1 METIRVPVA
10 IVGAGPVGLV
20 LGHLL
25 ESAGVETLV
34 LERRSRAYVEQ
45 RVRAGVIEYGIAN
58 FLAGIGVGERMRSQ
72 GLVHHGIE
80 LRFEGRSHRVPLSE
94 LYDGHP
100 ITVYGQ
106 TELVK
111 DLNRLRLESGRP
123 LLFETEVEAI
133 EGLGQ
138 DRPVVVATG
147 PEGPVRVEADWVV
160 GADGAHGVAARC
172 VPEGVF
178 SVATRTY
185 PYAWLGILA
194 EAAPATE
201 ELIYCRH
208 ERGFALYSMRSPTI
222 SRLYLGV
229 DPSEPLENW
238 SDDRIWSELN
248 ARLATAEMPTIEQG
262 PVVERSLTAM
272 RSIVRAPLRYRR
284 LVLAGDAAHIVPPTG
299 AKGMN
304 LALADVRR
312 LTPAL
317 VAQVLEGDGRL
328 LDAYSD
334 ACLRRIWRAEEFSTY
349 MTQMLHPHPSDDFE
363 NGVQLARL
371 RQAVSVRSATETLA
385 RNYVDLSSIDL
396 GDD

>member
-25 ESAGVETLV
+25 DAAGVETVV

-58 FLAGIGVGERMRSQ
+58 FLAEIGVGERMREK

-80 LRFEGRSHRVPLSE
+80 LRFEGRSHRVALSE

-111 DLNRLRLESGRP
+111 DLNRLRLASGRP

-133 EGLGQ
+133 EGLDQ

-160 GADGAHGVAARC
+160 GADGAHGVAARG
-172 VPEGVF
+172 VPEGHF
-178 SVATRTY
+178 SVAARTY

-194 EAAPATE
+194 EAPPATE

-229 DPSEPLENW
+229 DPSESLENW
-238 SDDRIWSELN
+238 SDDRIWAELN
-248 ARLATAEMPTIEQG
+248 ARLATAEMPTIEEG
-262 PVVERSLTAM
+262 PVVERSITAM
-272 RSIVRAPLRYRR
+272 RSIVRAPLRYGR

-312 LTPAL
+312 LAPAL
-317 VAQVLEGDGRL
+317 VAGVLEGDERP

-371 RQAVSVRSATETLA
+371 RQAVSVRTATETLA
-385 RNYVDLSSIDL
+385 RNYVDLSSVDL
-396 GDD
+396 GD

>member
-1 METIRVPVA
+1 MRVPVA

-25 ESAGVETLV
+25 DAAGVEAVV

-58 FLAGIGVGERMRSQ
+58 FLAEIGVGERLRAK

-94 LYDGHP
+94 LSGGHP

-111 DLNRLRLESGRP
+111 DLNRLRLEADRP

-178 SVATRTY
+178 SVASRTY

-194 EAAPATE
+194 EAPPATE

-229 DPSEPLENW
+229 DPSESLENW

-248 ARLATAEMPTIEQG
+248 ARLATAEMPTIEEG
-262 PVVERSLTAM
+262 PVVERSITAM
-272 RSIVRAPLRYRR
+272 RSIVRALLCYRR
-284 LVLAGDAAHIVPPTG
+284 LVLAGDAVHIVPPTG

-304 LALADVRR
+304 LALAYVRR
-312 LTPAL
+312 LAPAL
-317 VAQVLEGDGRL
+317 AAEVLEGDGRL

-396 GDD
+396 ADG

>member
-229 DPSEPLENW
+229 DPSESLENW

-248 ARLATAEMPTIEQG
+248 ARPATAEMPTIEQG

>member
-25 ESAGVETLV
+25 DAAGVETVV

-45 RVRAGVIEYGIAN
+45 RVRAGVIEFGIAN
-58 FLAGIGVGERMRSQ
+58 FLAEVGAGERMRDE

-80 LRFEGRSHRVPLSE
+80 LRFEGRSHRVPLAE
-94 LYDGHP
+94 LSDGHP

-111 DLNRLRLESGRP
+111 DLNRLRLERDRP

-133 EGLGQ
+133 EGLEA

-160 GADGAHGVAARC
+160 GADGAHGVATRC

-178 SVATRTY
+178 SVASRTY

-229 DPSEPLENW
+229 DPSESLENW
-238 SDDRIWSELN
+238 SDDRIWAELN
-248 ARLATAEMPTIEQG
+248 ARLATAEMPTIEEG
-262 PVVERSLTAM
+262 TSSSARSRRCA
-272 RSIVRAPLRYRR
+272 RSCAPRCATGAWCSPGTRPTSCRPRAP
-284 LVLAGDAAHIVPPTG
+284 
-299 AKGMN
+299 KG
-304 LALADVRR
+304 
-312 LTPAL
+312 
-317 VAQVLEGDGRL
+317 
-328 LDAYSD
+328 
-334 ACLRRIWRAEEFSTY
+334 
-349 MTQMLHPHPSDDFE
+349 
-363 NGVQLARL
+363 
-371 RQAVSVRSATETLA
+371 
-385 RNYVDLSSIDL
+385 
-396 GDD
+396 

>member
-1 METIRVPVA
+1 MRVPVA

-25 ESAGVETLV
+25 EGAGVETLV

-58 FLAGIGVGERMRSQ
+58 FLAGVGVGERMREK

-160 GADGAHGVAARC
+160 GGG
-172 VPEGVF
+172 
-178 SVATRTY
+178 
-185 PYAWLGILA
+185 
-194 EAAPATE
+194 
-201 ELIYCRH
+201 
-208 ERGFALYSMRSPTI
+208 
-222 SRLYLGV
+222 
-229 DPSEPLENW
+229 
-238 SDDRIWSELN
+238 
-248 ARLATAEMPTIEQG
+248 
-262 PVVERSLTAM
+262 
-272 RSIVRAPLRYRR
+272 
-284 LVLAGDAAHIVPPTG
+284 
-299 AKGMN
+299 
-304 LALADVRR
+304 
-312 LTPAL
+312 
-317 VAQVLEGDGRL
+317 
-328 LDAYSD
+328 
-334 ACLRRIWRAEEFSTY
+334 
-349 MTQMLHPHPSDDFE
+349 
-363 NGVQLARL
+363 
-371 RQAVSVRSATETLA
+371 
-385 RNYVDLSSIDL
+385 
-396 GDD
+396 